1 MIYSIRF
8 YLRIALQNL
17 VVHKTRMMLALL
29 GILFAVMSL
38 VAFGNV
44 SSSMKKKIDDEIGRF
59 GKNLVILRAS
69 LVFQAGRTT
78 KQFSESRMLKLA
90 DIKHIKESLQGVD
103 EIAPYYDT
111 TYSARYEDKTLR
123 VSVIGVT
130 DNIFTI
136 KNAGLI
142 MGRYFTQE
150 DDRATEKKAVVGYKV
165 YENLF
170 DLKDPIGK
178 NILIYRVPTEII
190 GVIEEKGA
198 DLTGQDQ
205 DIIVYMPL
213 NTFMRRYSNI
223 DYIKGAYIQARDG
236 VPLNEMKK
244 RLQVFIRKIHNMK
257 ESEQD
262 TFSIFTMEDIVRTR
276 EEGIRLVSVL
286 TIIASTVSFLI
297 GGLGIFAIMLLS
309 ISERKMEIGIR
320 RVVGSKKKDIILQFL
335 TESIIVALIGGMFGV
350 AAGSIL
356 TLIVDFV
363 GGFPV
368 MFKLTNIVVALIISM
383 VVGVLAGIYPAV
395 QGTKYE
401 PVSVL
406 YG

>member
-17 VVHKTRMMLALL
+17 IVHKTRMMLALL

-59 GKNLVILRAS
+59 GKNLVILRTG

-78 KQFSESRMLKLA
+78 RQFSEARTLKLA
-90 DIKHIKESLQGVD
+90 DIKRVKESLQGVY

-111 TYSARYEDKTLR
+111 TYPARYEDKTLR

-136 KNAGLI
+136 KNASLL
-142 MGRYFTQE
+142 MGRLFTQE

-178 NILIYRVPTEII
+178 NILIFRVPTEII

-223 DYIKGAYIQARDG
+223 DYIKGAYIQAQEG
-236 VPLNEMKK
+236 VPLNEMKM
-244 RLQVFIRKIHNMK
+244 RLGAFIRKIHNMK
-257 ESEQD
+257 DSEKD
-262 TFSIFTMEDIVRTR
+262 DFSIFTMEDIVRTR

-335 TESIIVALIGGMFGV
+335 TESVIVALIGGIFGV
-350 AAGSIL
+350 AVGFVI
-356 TLIVDFV
+356 TLIVDYV

-368 MFKLTNIVVALIISM
+368 MFGLANILIALVISM
-383 VVGVLAGIYPAV
+383 VVGVLAGIYPAI

>member
-1 MIYSIRF
+1 MIYSINF

-69 LVFQAGRTT
+69 LIFQAGRTT
-78 KQFSESRMLKLA
+78 KQFSEARTLKLA
-90 DIKHIKESLQGVD
+90 DVKRIKESLQGVE

-111 TYSARYEDKTLR
+111 TYPARYEDKTLK

-178 NILIYRVPTEII
+178 NILIYSVPTEII

-223 DYIKGAYIQARDG
+223 DYIKGAYIQAQDG
-236 VPLNEMKK
+236 VPLNDMKK

-262 TFSIFTMEDIVRTR
+262 DFSIFTMEDIVRTQ

-335 TESIIVALIGGMFGV
+335 TESVIVALIGGMFGIAV
-350 AAGSIL
+350 GSVL

-363 GGFPV
+363 GGLPV
-368 MFKLTNIVVALIISM
+368 MFKPTNIFVALVISM

>member
-78 KQFSESRMLKLA
+78 KQFSESRTLKLA
-90 DIKHIKESLQGVD
+90 DIKRIKESLQGVD